1 VAQARKLIAESLPH
15 VVLLDWMLPDSSGL
29 ALLSELRRDQHG
41 GAAGHHADRQGHGR
55 RQGQGLE

>member
-29 ALLSELRRDQHG
+29 VLLSELRRDR
-41 GAAGHHADRQGHGR
+41 AR
-55 RQGQGLE
+55 RRCRSSC